1 MRGSSGA
8 PGLAFLSQ
16 NPLGRTHSGRPLL
29 WPEQAA
35 RAACRPM
42 ANQAS
47 PVTGTGCVTPIH
59 NPTLMFRI
67 EGEGP

>member
-1 MRGSSGA
+1 MRGGGGS

-16 NPLGRTHSGRPLL
+16 NPLGRTHSDRPLL

-42 ANQAS
+42 ANPGQS
-47 PVTGTGCVTPIH
+47 CDWNGLCHPHPQPHTDVQ
-59 NPTLMFRI
+59 N
-67 EGEGP
+67 